1 MKKQIIFWTL
11 SIMAVFALV
20 SCGKDSY
27 KEGIIGKWKLEKV
40 TYSDLTEYINFS
52 EIDDYSAN
60 NIIYEFRKNNK
71 LVVTSSIS
79 GNTQTK
85 EYSYKFENGE
95 NFCATF
101 GISAFVK
108 IGKENYKVY
117 LGRGISDGTISSE
130 FETMSIFGSS
140 KPKNII
146 DESDTDIITKENL
159 PNWTKG
165 FIKLQ

>member
-1 MKKQIIFWTL
+1 MIVL
-11 SIMAVFALV
+11 SILLF
-20 SCGKDSY
+20 SCGKNSY
-27 KEGIIGKWKLEKV
+27 KDGIVGKWKLDKV
-40 TYSDLTEYINFS
+40 TYSDLTEYVNFA
-52 EIDDYSAN
+52 ELDDYSEN

-85 EYSYKFENGE
+85 EYSYRFEDRE

-101 GISAFVK
+101 GVNAFVK
-108 IGKENYKVY
+108 IGKENYNVY
-117 LGRGISDGTISSE
+117 LGRGISDGAISSG
-130 FETMSIFGSS
+130 FETMSISGSS

-146 DESDTDIITKENL
+146 DESDTDIIAKENL
-159 PNWTKG
+159 PNWTKE